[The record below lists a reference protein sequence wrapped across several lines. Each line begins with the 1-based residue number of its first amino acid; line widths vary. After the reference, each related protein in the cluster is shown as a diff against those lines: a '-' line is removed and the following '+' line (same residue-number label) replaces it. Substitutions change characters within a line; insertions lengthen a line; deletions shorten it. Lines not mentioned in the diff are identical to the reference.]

1 MRKHTPALALLL
13 AGCAGNS
20 SLSPEALRQA
30 ERVLEDYRTAWLA
43 QDSARVLSHV
53 SEEFSLLAPG
63 ATVSGKERV
72 RTFWFPGGDT
82 VYPIRKYE
90 ISNQLV
96 YGAGDLAIAQGHSV
110 LAWDTMVKD
119 SVTNSATAN
128 SEYLTVLRKEAGRW
142 LIYRQIYVMR

>member
-1 MRKHTPALALLL
+1 MRNHTLAVALLTVS
-13 AGCAGNS
+13 CAGNS
-20 SLSPEALRQA
+20 SLSPEAIRDA
-30 ERVLEDYRTAWLA
+30 EQVLEDYRAAWLA

-63 ATVSGKERV
+63 STVSGKARV

-90 ISNQLV
+90 ISNQVV
-96 YGAGDLAIAQGHSV
+96 YGAGGLAIAQGHSA
-110 LAWDTMVKD
+110 LAWDTTVQD
-119 SVTNSATAN
+119 SVISSAAAN

-142 LIYRQIYVMR
+142 RIYRQIYVLR